1 MRFREFNGGLMLPV
15 SLEEQAILDMIDE
28 SELHMID
35 RTKLSIREQE
45 VARKMVSRGLLAR
58 RKVDETVN
66 YIINNPKDLWR
77 D

>member
-15 SLEEQAILDMIDE
+15 SLEEQAILDKIDE

>member
-1 MRFREFNGGLMLPV
+1 MRFREFNGGLRMPV
-15 SLEEQAILDMIDE
+15 SLEEQALLDKIDE
-28 SELHMID
+28 TESHMID
-35 RTKLSIREQE
+35 RTKLSEREQE

>member
-1 MRFREFNGGLMLPV
+1 MRFREFSGGLRMPV
-15 SLEEQAILDMIDE
+15 SLEEQAILDMIDR
-28 SELHMID
+28 SELHMLD
-35 RTKLSIREQE
+35 RTKLSMREQE